1 MKEELK
7 SKLCKR
13 EKKSG
18 GGGGNNGKASQ
29 VVFEK
34 RVFQSLETTLSTV
47 TETSATSYA
56 MYVVC

>member
-1 MKEELK
+1 MKGELK

-13 EKKSG
+13 EKKKRR
-18 GGGGNNGKASQ
+18 GGGNNGKASQ

>member
-13 EKKSG
+13 EKKKG
-18 GGGGNNGKASQ
+18 EGGGNNGKASQ

-34 RVFQSLETTLSTV
+34 RVFSNFIFKAWKRPFLL
-47 TETSATSYA
+47 
-56 MYVVC
+56 

>member
-13 EKKSG
+13 QKKAE
-18 GGGGNNGKASQ
+18 GGGNNGKASQ